1 MPELR
6 WTLLLLGALFIAVL
20 AWWERRKPRQSAG
33 AGREPTVSE
42 APPPRVLREP
52 TLTLPEIRARDPSP
66 PQDLPVVQ
74 IPPDGFLADFRVDD
88 RLLEDE
94 AVMQTAEL
102 KTPEQQATTL
112 PVLEAAPHAGTP
124 SEAASSSAGS
134 GAAPPPLPGIPDAD
148 APIVN
153 WPPEEERRILAL
165 RIVSVSPERFAGR
178 AIRTALVAEGF
189 VLGRFSIFHKPD
201 ADRRA
206 VLSAASLSKPGIFD
220 LETIDSQRFSGL
232 NVFAIL
238 PGPRQ
243 PREAFEELLASARS
257 LNERLQGGLQDD
269 RGGPLTPTRIASL
282 REGLEGSS
290 AREPDS
296 AP

>member
-6 WTLLLLGALFIAVL
+6 WTLLLVGALFIAVL
-20 AWWERRKPRQSAG
+20 AWWERRKPRQSARTG
-33 AGREPTVSE
+33 LEPTVTE

-52 TLTLPEIRARDPSP
+52 TLTLPEVRARDPSP
-66 PQDLPVVQ
+66 PQELPVVQ
-74 IPPDGFLADFRVDD
+74 IADDAALADLRIDGPLD
-88 RLLEDE
+88 EE

-102 KTPEQQATTL
+102 KTPEQQATAL
-112 PVLEAAPHAGTP
+112 PVLAAAPHAEPQPDP
-124 SEAASSSAGS
+124 SPEQLRSASA
-134 GAAPPPLPGIPDAD
+134 PLPDAQQVE
-148 APIVN
+148 APIVD

-220 LETIDSQRFSGL
+220 LDTIDSQRFSGL
-232 NVFAIL
+232 NLFAIL
-238 PGPRQ
+238 PGPKS
-243 PREAFEELLASARS
+243 PREAFEALLASARN

-269 RGGPLTPTRIASL
+269 RGGPLTPTRIAML

-290 AREPDS
+290 AGPTS